1 MFQREETKKKKIISQ
16 IFRGINIVSNP
27 RVGQEGGYKFFKK
40 SSGEKEKVREKRKYK
55 SSRVIG
61 FFNFNLSPI
70 NYYGN

>member
-1 MFQREETKKKKIISQ
+1 MFQREETKKKYIISQ

-40 SSGEKEKVREKRKYK
+40 SSGEKEKEREKRKYK